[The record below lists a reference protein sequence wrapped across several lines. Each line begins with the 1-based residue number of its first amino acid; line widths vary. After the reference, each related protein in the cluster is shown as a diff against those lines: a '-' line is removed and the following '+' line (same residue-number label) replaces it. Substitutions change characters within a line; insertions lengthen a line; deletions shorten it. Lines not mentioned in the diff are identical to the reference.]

1 MVPSMSTKETLLSE
15 INAFLARH
23 SMRAADFGKFAL
35 NDTGFVYRLRQDLD
49 PKASTVD
56 RCRSYMVR
64 YDREHPL
71 DRKRKKAA
79 EQRSAA

>member
-1 MVPSMSTKETLLSE
+1 MVLAMSTKDKLLAD
-15 INAFLARH
+15 INAFLGRH
-23 SMRAADFGKFAL
+23 NMRAADFGKWAL

-49 PKASTVD
+49 PKSSTVD
-56 RCRSYMVR
+56 RCRAYMAQYER
-64 YDREHPL
+64 DHPL